1 MTVVCLGYRA
11 GFVEAA
17 RRRDLDLHF
26 VVDKLKPGLS
36 GLSYTRVADLAD
48 AEEVLRA
55 VTEYPGGGISAVVTG
70 HEHPMFAATV
80 LRSVFGLPGDTDP
93 ARCLRFRDKRIQ
105 KAAVSPAVPT
115 AECVYVKPSDP
126 DYAALAER
134 LGATF
139 VVKPA
144 DGFGSQATEAVHDQA
159 ELDDYLRRH
168 PFVSDVRTVAE
179 SYVEGREIHVD
190 GVWWDGRPVWA
201 AVSSYLDPLMG
212 WTRGKA
218 VADAPLGPAE
228 SELADRATRFA
239 SDVLRELAAPDTVF
253 HLEAFIRPDGELVLG
268 EVGARPAG
276 ALTPEVLRMTHGV
289 DLYGATIDV
298 ALGRVPELPG
308 RESEPAEL
316 FGWIYLVRS
325 PDPEL
330 TEDSFRD
337 RFELVELDYPAP
349 ENGRQ
354 GIYGRC
360 GHAIVKAATH
370 KELVHELRA
379 IADFN
384 RSA

>member
-17 RRRDLDLHF
+17 RRRGLDLHF

-48 AEEVLRA
+48 GEEVLRA
-55 VTEYPGGGISAVVTG
+55 VTEHPGTDVSAVVTG

-80 LRSVFGLPGDTDP
+80 LRSVFGLPGDTDL
-93 ARCLRFRDKRIQ
+93 ARCLKFRDKRIQ
-105 KAAVSPAVPT
+105 KRAVSPRIPT
-115 AECVYVKPSDP
+115 AECVYLRPTDP

-144 DGFGSQATEAVHDQA
+144 DGFGSQATEPVRSQE

-168 PFVSDVRTVAE
+168 PFVSHVRAVAE
-179 SYVEGREIHVD
+179 SFVEGHEIHVD
-190 GVWWDGRPVWA
+190 GVWRDGRLVWA
-201 AVSSYLDPLMG
+201 AASSYLAPLMG
-212 WTRGKA
+212 WTQGGA

-228 SELADRATRFA
+228 SELSDRASRFA
-239 SDVLRELAAPDTVF
+239 SDVLRELDAPDTVF
-253 HLEAFIRPDGELVLG
+253 HLEAFVRPDGELVLG

-276 ALTPEVLRMTHGV
+276 ALTPEVLRMTHGI
-289 DLYGATIDV
+289 DLYGATLDV
-298 ALGRVPELPG
+298 ALGRAPEVPEQG
-308 RESEPAEL
+308 SEPTDL
-316 FGWIYLVRS
+316 FGWIYLVRN
-325 PDPEL
+325 PDRDLSEQ
-330 TEDSFRD
+330 SFRD
-337 RFELVELDYPAP
+337 RFDLFEVDYPAP
-349 ENGRQ
+349 ENDRV

-370 KELVHELRA
+370 KELVQELRA

>member
-17 RRRDLDLHF
+17 RRRGLDLHF
-26 VVDKLKPGLS
+26 VVDKVKPGLDDQS
-36 GLSYTRVADLAD
+36 WTRVTDLSD

-55 VTEYPGGGISAVVTG
+55 VTEHPGTGVRAVVTG
-70 HEHPMFAATV
+70 HEHPMFAASV

-93 ARCLRFRDKRIQ
+93 ARAVRFRDKRVQ
-105 KAAVSPAVPT
+105 KRAVSGRIPVAD
-115 AECVYVKPSDP
+115 CVYVKPTDP
-126 DYAALAER
+126 DYEALARR
-134 LGATF
+134 LGDTF

-144 DGFGSQATEAVHDQA
+144 DGFGSQATEPVGSQA

-168 PFVSDVRTVAE
+168 PFVSEVQTVAE
-179 SYVEGREIHVD
+179 SFVEGREIHVD
-190 GVWWDGRPVWA
+190 GVWWEGRPLWA

-228 SELADRATRFA
+228 KQLADRATRFA
-239 SDVLRELAAPDTVF
+239 SDVLRALDAPDTVF
-253 HLEAFIRPDGELVLG
+253 HLEAFVRPDGELVLG

-276 ALTPEVLRMTHGV
+276 ALTPEILRMTHGV

-298 ALGRVPELPG
+298 ALGRKPDVPET
-308 RESEPAEL
+308 PADPTEL
-316 FGWIYLVRS
+316 YGWIYLVRS
-325 PDPEL
+325 PDPAL
-330 TEDSFRD
+330 TEDSFRE
-337 RFELVELDYPAP
+337 RFDLVELDYPAP
-349 ENGRQ
+349 ENDRV

-360 GHAIVKAATH
+360 GHAIAKAATH
-370 KELVHELRA
+370 KELMDTLRA
-379 IADFN
+379 IAAFN

>member
-1 MTVVCLGYRA
+1 MTIVCLGYRA

-17 RRRDLDLHF
+17 RRRNLDLHF
-26 VVDKLKPGLS
+26 VVDKFKPGLS
-36 GLSYTRVADLAD
+36 GLSYTNVADLAD

-55 VTEYPGGGISAVVTG
+55 VTEYPGGDISAVVTG

-93 ARCLRFRDKRIQ
+93 ARSLRFRDKRIQ
-105 KAAVSPAVPT
+105 KRAVSPAIPT
-115 AECVYVKPSDP
+115 AACVYLKPSEP

-134 LGATF
+134 LGATL

-144 DGFGSQATEAVHDQA
+144 DGFGAQATETVHSQA

-179 SYVEGREIHVD
+179 SFVEGRELHVD
-190 GVWWDGRPVWA
+190 GVWWEGRPVWA

-228 SELADRATRFA
+228 RALSDRAIRFA
-239 SDVLRELAAPDTVF
+239 SEVLRELDAPDTVF

-276 ALTPEVLRMTHGV
+276 ALTPEILRMTHGV

-298 ALGRVPELPG
+298 ALGRTPEVTG
-308 RESEPAEL
+308 QDGEPADL

-325 PDPEL
+325 PNPAL

-349 ENGRQ
+349 ENDRQ

-370 KELVHELRA
+370 QELMHELRA

>member
-1 MTVVCLGYRA
+1 MTIVCLGYRA

-17 RRRDLDLHF
+17 RRRNLDLHF
-26 VVDKLKPGLS
+26 VVDKFKPGLS

-48 AEEVLRA
+48 GEEVLRA
-55 VTEYPGGGISAVVTG
+55 VTEYPGGDISAVLTG

-93 ARCLRFRDKRIQ
+93 ARSLRFRDKRIQ
-105 KAAVSPAVPT
+105 KRAVSPAIPT
-115 AECVYVKPSDP
+115 AACVYLKPSEP

-134 LGATF
+134 LGATL

-144 DGFGSQATEAVHDQA
+144 DGFGAQATETVHSQA

-179 SYVEGREIHVD
+179 SFVEGRELHVD
-190 GVWWDGRPVWA
+190 GVWWEGRPVWA

-228 SELADRATRFA
+228 RALSDRAIRFA
-239 SDVLRELAAPDTVF
+239 SEVLRELDAPDTVF

-276 ALTPEVLRMTHGV
+276 ALTPEILRMTHGV

-298 ALGRVPELPG
+298 ALGRTPEVTG
-308 RESEPAEL
+308 QDGEPADL

-325 PDPEL
+325 PNPAL

-349 ENGRQ
+349 ENDRQ

-370 KELVHELRA
+370 QKLMHELRA